1 MHTDIDI
8 DLAQEGKHLPA
19 YGRPSCL
26 KKRGAMTSLRDEP
39 AGQVRSMVEFFSI
52 AHAMELDAAT
62 RYTET
67 SRQLRT
73 QGETALAEIF
83 DGLAETERGHIRQVD
98 QWADQEETPPNAT
111 PPWAIPDTF
120 DATPNEMAGTNLL
133 TPYQALASAVRH
145 EQRSFAFWTYVA
157 AHAES
162 LEVKDAAER
171 MALEELEHVSLLR
184 RERRKA
190 FHAGRISGEPAGEV
204 PVTLAALA
212 ARERRLADLIEGD
225 SSTNASR
232 RGLASQLAA
241 AARGSASK
249 LEGLHAKTK
258 IEFSAPPLP
267 SEGPREVG
275 ALMEHLAEAYLRLA
289 EVSQDSNVLS
299 CAQELANTAIYRL
312 GALVP
317 EQQSDETE

>member
-1 MHTDIDI
+1 
-8 DLAQEGKHLPA
+8 
-19 YGRPSCL
+19 
-26 KKRGAMTSLRDEP
+26 MTSLKDEP
-39 AGQVRSMVEFFSI
+39 AGRLRSMVEFFSI

-67 SRQLRT
+67 SRQLRA
-73 QGETALAEIF
+73 QGETALAQVFEE
-83 DGLAETERGHIRQVD
+83 LAETERGHIRQVD
-98 QWADQEETPPNAT
+98 QWADQENTPADAT

-120 DATPNEMAGTNLL
+120 DATPDQMAGTSLL

-157 AHAES
+157 AHAEAA
-162 LEVKDAAER
+162 EVKDAAEQ

-190 FHAGRISGEPAGEV
+190 FHAGRLGGEPAGEV

-212 ARERRLADLIEGD
+212 ASEQRLADLIEGD
-225 SSTNASR
+225 TSAAPR
-232 RGLASQLAA
+232 RELALSLAA
-241 AARGSASK
+241 AARNSASK
-249 LEGLHAKTK
+249 LEALHAATK

-275 ALMEHLAEAYLRLA
+275 ALMEYLAEAYLRLA
-289 EVSQDSNVLS
+289 EVSQDGNVLS
-299 CAQELANTAIYRL
+299 CAQEFANTAIYRL
-312 GALVP
+312 GAFGP
-317 EQQSDETE
+317 EPHSDPAG